1 MLDIYVFM
9 YMYIYMR
16 VYNVYIYACV
26 LCECVCVCV
35 YHLSIITTDK
45 SCRTMTDAWCLWT
58 CTVAVKK
65 KKVKNN

>member
-1 MLDIYVFM
+1 
-9 YMYIYMR
+9 MR

-45 SCRTMTDAWCLWT
+45 SCRTMTDA
-58 CTVAVKK
+58 
-65 KKVKNN
+65 